1 MRREFQH
8 KISKIRMVMA
18 DRSSLGTMVKAGGA
32 EVCVRKSYYNGLRS
46 VWEMRRWS
54 NSPEKGRTRN

>member
-18 DRSSLGTMVKAGGA
+18 DRSSLGTMVRTGGA

-46 VWEMRRWS
+46 AWE
-54 NSPEKGRTRN
+54 

>member
-18 DRSSLGTMVKAGGA
+18 DRSSLGTMVSAGGA
-32 EVCVRKSYYNGLRS
+32 EVCVRKSYYDGLRS
-46 VWEMRRWS
+46 AWERRWS